1 MKCCYSFGEHHVRC
15 PGHKRQRHTFTI
27 YSDTSANEWPC

>member
-1 MKCCYSFGEHHVRC
+1 MIKFLIQGICERTY
-15 PGHKRQRHTFTI
+15 FTRPL

>member
-1 MKCCYSFGEHHVRC
+1 MKNVLFQLLDLHLLGL
-15 PGHKRQRHTFTI
+15 FNTI

>member
-1 MKCCYSFGEHHVRC
+1 MAINQYLGSVSSPLCVCVCVWNLEIV
-15 PGHKRQRHTFTI
+15 